1 MINAKKANE
10 LASSNGIFCGA
21 LAVYR
26 NKISDA
32 ISIAISDKKF
42 EVFIRSDELH
52 QQNSELSKMIFGE
65 IRDNGYSVSS
75 HYTKKYGC
83 GIIISW

>member
-65 IRDNGYSVSS
+65 IQNNGYTVIPR
-75 HYTKKYGC
+75 YTKKHGC